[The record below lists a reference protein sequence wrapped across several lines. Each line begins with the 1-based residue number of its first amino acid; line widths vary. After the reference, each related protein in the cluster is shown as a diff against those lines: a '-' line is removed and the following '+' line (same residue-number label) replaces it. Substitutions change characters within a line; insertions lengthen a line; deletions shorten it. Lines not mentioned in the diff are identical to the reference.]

1 MLGYAPDLIMI
12 TLVYVVL
19 QAPRT
24 AHLFIG
30 LHGGEVRGSPGIH
43 NRGRKNVRAVPTTPR
58 YLCMVMTLLTD
69 RYSRTHRNLRISI
82 VDKCDLRCTY
92 CMPEDQQFL
101 KRDELMTREE
111 IRTLAK
117 LFVEQ
122 YGITKI
128 RLTGG
133 EPLMRPD
140 VVDLV
145 RDMAQLPVKLGLTTN
160 ATRLHLFLDQLISA
174 GLKSVNISLDTFD
187 AERFRTLSRRDGHDR
202 VLANIEQAID
212 RGLHVKLNM
221 VVMRGVNDDEL
232 LRFTELTR
240 DRPVHVRFIEFMPF
254 AGNLW
259 GRERVYTYS
268 EMLGRIGSA
277 HTIEKLDDDPH
288 STAKAY
294 RVKGWQGTFAVIST
308 VTEPFCGNCDR
319 LRLTAEGK
327 LRNCLFA
334 REETDLLSA
343 LRSGEDV
350 SSLIEANVLAKH
362 KMLGGLPQFN
372 LDKQEEVLHDLS
384 SRPMVSI
391 GG

>member
-1 MLGYAPDLIMI
+1 
-12 TLVYVVL
+12 
-19 QAPRT
+19 
-24 AHLFIG
+24 
-30 LHGGEVRGSPGIH
+30 
-43 NRGRKNVRAVPTTPR
+43 
-58 YLCMVMTLLTD
+58 MTLLTD

>member
-1 MLGYAPDLIMI
+1 
-12 TLVYVVL
+12 
-19 QAPRT
+19 
-24 AHLFIG
+24 
-30 LHGGEVRGSPGIH
+30 
-43 NRGRKNVRAVPTTPR
+43 
-58 YLCMVMTLLTD
+58 MVMTLLTD

-140 VVDLV
+140 VVNIV

>member
-1 MLGYAPDLIMI
+1 
-12 TLVYVVL
+12 
-19 QAPRT
+19 
-24 AHLFIG
+24 
-30 LHGGEVRGSPGIH
+30 
-43 NRGRKNVRAVPTTPR
+43 
-58 YLCMVMTLLTD
+58 MVMTLLTD

-187 AERFRTLSRRDGHDR
+187 AERFRPLSRRDGHDR
-202 VLANIEQAID
+202 VLANIEEAID